1 MADDTLYI
9 GSELDAAGRVELD
22 ADHLTTHA
30 ACLGM
35 TGSGKTG
42 LGIVVL
48 EELARRGI
56 PLLVV
61 DLKGDMVNLLLN
73 FPALAPKDFEPWLP
87 ADAVEDRDRGDVA
100 VEQAELWRSGLRRS
114 GLGSEDLEAVRSGVA
129 WQLLTPGVASGAPI
143 DILPTLS
150 APPGWDPNQDL
161 DGANQRVGGVTSA
174 LLSLIDKGGDP
185 LSDPDHV
192 LLSTIILDHWRGGD
206 QLDLM
211 RLLASIADPSFTT
224 LGALP
229 LESAYPRK
237 DRMRLVMELNTLVAS
252 PAFAAWTTGTPLS
265 MGKLLGP
272 TDQPRATIVTVAHL
286 DDRQRLF
293 ILALL
298 VSELVAWM
306 RRQPAAAGLRALL
319 YVDEVQGI
327 LPPHP
332 YNPPTKAPLLT
343 LLKQGRAFG
352 VGVWLATQNPV
363 DLDYKALGNAGIKVV
378 GRLITDNDRERALE
392 GLGVRRLDGGH
403 DADAVVAGLDKREFL
418 LVDVREE
425 RRTRTFASRW
435 AMSYLR
441 GPIALAE
448 MAPLLADN
456 GVATE
461 SADAAAATRRGADAT
476 PSLQPN
482 PPVASTAMRQR
493 YAADAVGRVHPEL
506 WVRDR
511 VTIERKTLG
520 LYRAQDEWWRIPA
533 ASDGGIGW
541 DRATVRD
548 SLPASVDDVPEGV
561 LFPAAFP
568 HALDA
573 EFADLEENFVV
584 WRARQPIMVL
594 ANPTLKL
601 VAEPG
606 EPHDEFL
613 SRCLEEADRADDDD
627 QERARRKYEKRIQTL
642 QRRLE
647 RERDELARDRQQ
659 LESRKAEE
667 MMGAV
672 EGLFSVLLG
681 SKSVRSAGGKA
692 ASQMKTAASKRR
704 MRQRAKGQVVESEHE
719 IQRIEGELEQLAEEL
734 EDEVERIAAESRETA
749 ERVEEVAVKATRS
762 NIAVLEQMILWV
774 EANEGA

>member
-1 MADDTLYI
+1 MADDRLYI
-9 GSELDAAGRVELD
+9 GTELDGAGRAQFE

-48 EELARRGI
+48 EELARRGF
-56 PLLVV
+56 PLLIV

-73 FPALAPKDFEPWLP
+73 FPALAPGDFEPWLP
-87 ADAVEDRDRGDVA
+87 ADAVEDRGRGEVA
-100 VEQAELWRSGLRRS
+100 VEQAELWRSGLQRS

-150 APPGWDPNQDL
+150 APPGWDPNQDP
-161 DGANQRVGGVTSA
+161 DGATQRVAGVTSA
-174 LLSLIDKGGDP
+174 LLSLVDRGGDP

-192 LLSTIILDHWRGGD
+192 LLSTIILDHWRRGD
-206 QLDLM
+206 QLDLA
-211 RLLASIADPSFTT
+211 RLLASIADPPFTT
-224 LGALP
+224 LGALA

-237 DRMRLVMELNTLVAS
+237 DRMKLVQELNTLIAS

-265 MGKLLGP
+265 MEELLGSA
-272 TDQPRATIVTVAHL
+272 DQPRATIVTVAHL
-286 DDRQRLF
+286 EDRQRLF

-306 RRQPAAAGLRALL
+306 RHQPAAAGLRTLL

-392 GLGVRRLDGGH
+392 GLGVQRLDDDR
-403 DADAVVAGLDKREFL
+403 DADEVVTGLDKREFL
-418 LVDVREE
+418 LVDVRDE

-441 GPIALAE
+441 GPVALGE
-448 MAPLLADN
+448 MGPLLARDDAALP
-456 GVATE
+456 ATGE
-461 SADAAAATRRGADAT
+461 AAATRDRGAT
-476 PSLQPN
+476 TSLQPM
-482 PPVASTAMRQR
+482 PPVTSTAVRQR
-493 YAADAVGRVHPEL
+493 YATEAIGRVQPEL
-506 WVRDR
+506 WARDR
-511 VTIERKTLG
+511 VTVERKTLG
-520 LYRAQDEWWRIPA
+520 LYRVQDEWWRIPVGTDA
-533 ASDGGIGW
+533 ALDW
-541 DRATVRD
+541 DSATGEK
-548 SLPASVDDVPEGV
+548 SAPASVDEIPEGP
-561 LFPAAFP
+561 LFPAALAQPF
-568 HALDA
+568 DA
-573 EFADLEENFVV
+573 EIADLERDFVT
-584 WRARQPIMVL
+584 WRARQPMMVR
-594 ANPTLKL
+594 ANSKLKL
-601 VAEPG
+601 VAEPD
-606 EPHDEFL
+606 ESNDEFL
-613 SRCLEEADRADDDD
+613 SRCLEKADRADDDE
-627 QERARRKYEKRIQTL
+627 QEGARRKYEKRVETL

-647 RERDELARDRQQ
+647 RERDELARDQQQ

-692 ASQMKTAASKRR
+692 ASRMKTAAGKRR
-704 MRQRAKGQVVESEHE
+704 MRQRARGEVVESENE
-719 IQRIEGELEQLAEEL
+719 IQRIEQELEQLAEEL
-734 EDEVERIAAESRETA
+734 EDEVDRIAVESRETA
-749 ERVEEVAVKATRS
+749 SRIEDVAIKATRS
-762 NIAVLEQMILWV
+762 NIAVLELMILWAG
-774 EANEGA
+774 ENGTT